1 MTGYS
6 PAKKKGGRR
15 LCGASVSPC
24 DTDLIANDFP
34 SDKSNDEEYVPTPIV
49 HEPPPKKK
57 GGGGDAKV
65 TLDSN
70 FFTYLRPLTFDKDLF
85 IRGHPTVYSEEEM
98 VQFNANF

>member
-1 MTGYS
+1 VCS
-6 PAKKKGGRR
+6 SDLKKKGGRR
-15 LCGASVSPC
+15 LRGASVSPG
-24 DTDLIANDFP
+24 DADLIADDFP
-34 SDKSNDEEYVPTPIV
+34 SDESDNEEYLPTPIL
-49 HEPPPKKK
+49 HEPPPKNK

-70 FFTYLRPLTFDKDLF
+70 FFTYLRPSTFDKDLF